1 MGVNQF
7 ISNYLLRE
15 VARAYPLSRE
25 DHCHRQHRRW
35 LDANTRVVE
44 EVRDIRLARQIEEES
59 RRGRIAEV
67 EA

>member
-7 ISNYLLRE
+7 ISNYLRRE
-15 VARAYPLSRE
+15 VEHAYPSSRANSR
-25 DHCHRQHRRW
+25 HHRP
-35 LDANTRVVE
+35 DANTRVVE
-44 EVRDIRLARQIEEES
+44 AERGKQLVRQIEEES